1 MRPGAPADG
10 RGGARRSA
18 PGRATQAGNGGAGRG
33 ASEREKA
40 ASAQRGRKRPV
51 SESPRGGVRG
61 AGSPGK
67 RPAQGSVQPPIQ
79 RAGERGGQGRRQRP
93 AQRPAQRPEQRP
105 EQRQHARGPQRRTV
119 RRGPSPIQL
128 IFRWILVLGILAAI
142 IFGLYKAGSFALQWY
157 KDYKARSSSTTQEQV
172 VLHDPVACST
182 TDLKAS
188 LREMN
193 STAGQPVKFH
203 LEITNT
209 GEVPCL
215 LEVGER
221 ELGVKVTSG
230 DVQVSNTL
238 GCIPKSAEK
247 KRLLLTNGD
256 TAKVDVNWDGKVQ
269 NSNCDGRGPESK
281 PGTYRGQIVTPDGA
295 LGEEEI
301 TFVLK

>member
-1 MRPGAPADG
+1 MRPDAPADG
-10 RGGARRSA
+10 RGGAKRSA
-18 PGRATQAGNGGAGRG
+18 PGRATQAGNGGTRRG

-51 SESPRGGVRG
+51 SESPRGGARR

-67 RPAQGSVQPPIQ
+67 RPAQ
-79 RAGERGGQGRRQRP
+79 RP
-93 AQRPAQRPEQRP
+93 D
-105 EQRQHARGPQRRTV
+105 QRQSARGPQRRTV

-215 LEVGER
+215 LEIGKR

-269 NSNCDGRGPESK
+269 NSNCDGRGPASK